1 MRVPPNET
9 HPALPDDNRPAA
21 TQKSGWAACIDWLLC
36 LLVPAAFG
44 LLALALG
51 KDANW
56 DFLNYHF
63 YNPYAYLTHRLD
75 MDIAVAHH
83 ATYYNPLIDIPFF
96 LASQH
101 LPARLVGFLIGWLQG
116 INFVLLYWLAQR
128 VLRITNSFAKTT
140 VCAGVAL
147 SGMLGA
153 GSLGQVGIVAYDI
166 VVSLG
171 VFAALLL
178 IASGCRRIAAG
189 SDPTAF
195 GWMAAAGAAVGC
207 AAGLKLTA
215 GIYVV
220 GLNLAVFT
228 LPGTWRRRMLL
239 ALIFAGG
246 ALAGL
251 MLFAG
256 SWSLE
261 LWQRTGNPVF
271 PYFNS
276 IFHSPLADGAF
287 NRDTTFTE
295 QSLAVKLLFPF
306 YFSLDSSRVAEFF
319 FRDIRILL
327 VYVLLPL
334 GWVVSRLNKRFDHR
348 PLADPVLAR
357 YLLTAAAIS
366 YLVWLGM
373 FCIYR
378 YIIVLEM
385 LAPLLI
391 ALCLDLMPLSHRTR
405 LILLVLLLAVSQG
418 FVRVGFNG
426 RLPWDARYVQVEVP
440 EIPRPD
446 RTLALI
452 AGYAPVGYVIPAFPP
467 QIPFLRI
474 QGWMTANTSAPTG
487 LEVEMRRRVANHD
500 GDFYVLYHFAGQD
513 AVPAALKSYGLQME
527 PQTCRMVRS
536 NVAEPLGWCTVR
548 KQR

>member
-1 MRVPPNET
+1 M
-9 HPALPDDNRPAA
+9 HPALPDNNGPGV
-21 TQKSGWAACIDWLLC
+21 TQKTKWAVFMGWLLC

-63 YNPYAYLTHRLD
+63 YNPYAFLTHRLD
-75 MDIAVAHH
+75 IDIAVAHH

-96 LASQH
+96 LAAKH
-101 LPARLVGFLIGWLQG
+101 LPARLVGFFIGWLQG
-116 INFVLLYWLAQR
+116 ANFVLIYWLARR
-128 VLRITNSFAKTT
+128 VLRITRPFSKTAI
-140 VCAGVAL
+140 CAAIAL
-147 SGMLGA
+147 AGMLGA
-153 GSLGQVGIVAYDI
+153 GTLGQIGIVAYD
-166 VVSLG
+166 VVISLG

-178 IASGCRRIAAG
+178 VASCCSRMGVG
-189 SDPTAF
+189 SNPRTF
-195 GWMAAAGAAVGC
+195 GLIAAAGAAVGS

-215 GIYVV
+215 AIYVV
-220 GLNLAVFT
+220 GLNLAVLA
-228 LPGTWRRRMLL
+228 LPGNWRRRMLL
-239 ALIFAGG
+239 ALSFAAG

-251 MLFAG
+251 LLFAG

-276 IFHSPLADGAF
+276 IFQSPLADGTF

-306 YFSLDSSRVAEFF
+306 YFSFDSSRVAEFF

-327 VYVLLPL
+327 VYVLFPI
-334 GWVVSRLNKRFDHR
+334 GWIVSRFNKRSDHR
-348 PLADPVLAR
+348 ALTDPVTAR

-366 YLVWLGM
+366 YLVWLGI

-378 YIIVLEM
+378 YLIALEM

-391 ALCLDLMPLSHRTR
+391 AICLDQIPLSTKTR
-405 LILLVLLLAVSQG
+405 LILLVSLLAVSQAVVG
-418 FVRVGFNG
+418 VGFNG
-426 RLPWDARYVQVEVP
+426 RLPWDEHYVQVEVP
-440 EIPRPD
+440 QIPRPD
-446 RTLALI
+446 RTVALI
-452 AGYAPVGYVIPAFPP
+452 AGYGPAGYVIPAFPP

-474 QGWMTANTSAPTG
+474 QGWLTANTPKPTG
-487 LEVEMRRRVANHD
+487 LELEMRRRVANHD
-500 GDFYVLYHFAGQD
+500 GDFYVLYDLAGQD
-513 AVPAALKSYGLQME
+513 AAQTALKSYGLQME
-527 PQTCRMVRS
+527 PQTCRMVGS
-536 NVAEPLGWCTVR
+536 NVAEPLGWCNVR

>member
-1 MRVPPNET
+1 MQVPPNDM
-9 HPALPDDNRPAA
+9 HSALPDNNGSAA
-21 TQKSGWAACIDWLLC
+21 TQKAGWAVRIGWLLC
-36 LLVPAAFG
+36 SLVPVAFG

-96 LASQH
+96 LAARH

-128 VLRITNSFAKTT
+128 VLQITKPFVKT
-140 VCAGVAL
+140 VACAGIAL
-147 SGMLGA
+147 AGMLGA
-153 GSLGQVGIVAYDI
+153 GALGQVGSVAYDI

-171 VFAALLL
+171 VLGALLL
-178 IASGCRRIAAG
+178 VAGGCRRIAAG

-195 GWMAAAGAAVGC
+195 TWMAAAGAAVGC
-207 AAGLKLTA
+207 SAGLKLTA
-215 GIYVV
+215 AIYVV

-228 LPGTWRRRMLL
+228 LPGTRRQRMLL
-239 ALIFAGG
+239 AFSFAGG

-251 MLFAG
+251 LLFAG

-276 IFHSPLADGAF
+276 IFHSPLVDGTF
-287 NRDTTFTE
+287 NRDTTFTR

-306 YFSLDSSRVAEFF
+306 CFSLDSSRAANFF

-327 VYVLLPL
+327 LYVLLPL
-334 GWVVSRLNKRFDHR
+334 GWVVSRINKRSGLR
-348 PLADPVLAR
+348 NLTDPFLAR
-357 YLLTAAAIS
+357 YLLSAAAIS
-366 YLVWLGM
+366 YLVWLDL

-378 YIIVLEM
+378 YLIVLEI

-391 ALCLDLMPLSHRTR
+391 ALCLDWLPLSRKIR
-405 LILLVLLLAVSQG
+405 LILLVLLLAVSQAV
-418 FVRVGFNG
+418 VRVGFSS
-426 RLPWDARYVQVEVP
+426 RLPWDKHYIQVEVP

-446 RTLALI
+446 RTLVLI
-452 AGYAPVGYVIPAFPP
+452 AGYGPVSYVIPDFPP

-474 QGWMTANTSAPTG
+474 QGWLTSNTPTPTG
-487 LEVEMRRRVANHD
+487 LELEMRKRVATHN
-500 GDFYVLYHFAGQD
+500 GDLYVLYDSTEKGAAQT
-513 AVPAALKSYGLQME
+513 ALKSYGLQME
-527 PQTCRMVRS
+527 PQTCRTVGS

-548 KQR
+548 KQN